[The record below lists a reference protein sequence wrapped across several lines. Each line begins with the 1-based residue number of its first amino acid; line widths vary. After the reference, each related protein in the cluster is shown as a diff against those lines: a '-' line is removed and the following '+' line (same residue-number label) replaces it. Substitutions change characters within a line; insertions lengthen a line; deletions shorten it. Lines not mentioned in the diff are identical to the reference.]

1 MKRGGLRNNTGII
14 TIVAGLALAGG
25 LAGCAPDAST
35 PPPPPTSGSSNPSP
49 TIDAGLTPRG
59 PTVSGTVERVV
70 DGDTVRVV
78 VDGQRED
85 ISVRLIGIDTPE
97 TVAPG
102 RPVECFGPE
111 ASAFAE
117 QILDGS
123 RVLLEFDPT
132 QGETDRFDRT
142 LAYVWVVSPAGE
154 TTLFNLAAITG
165 GYAREA
171 QYAAPYAWQPEF
183 VAAES
188 AARAQGIGQWSA
200 C

>member
-1 MKRGGLRNNTGII
+1 MKRGGIISTTTGL
-14 TIVAGLALAGG
+14 TIAASLSMTLV
-25 LAGCAPDAST
+25 LAGCAPGSSSPT
-35 PPPPPTSGSSNPSP
+35 PQPPTSATTSP
-49 TIDAGLTPRG
+49 AIPGETLTPRG
-59 PTVSGTVERVV
+59 PTISGTVERVV
-70 DGDTVRVV
+70 DGDTVRVL

-117 QILDGS
+117 QVLDGA

-132 QGETDRFDRT
+132 QGETDRYDRT
-142 LAYVWVVSPAGE
+142 LAYVWVVSPSGE
-154 TTLFNLAAITG
+154 VRLFNLAAVAG

-171 QYAAPYAWQPEF
+171 QYADPYAWQPEF
-183 VAAES
+183 IAAQTI
-188 AARAQGIGQWSA
+188 AQQQGAGQWSA